1 MSCGDP
7 GGHCAEY
14 IERLY
19 VFLDN
24 ELEQADHETI
34 QRHLDECGD
43 CLKEYD
49 LEAVVK
55 ALVRKSCSETAP
67 AELRERVL
75 LSIRQVQITIREP

>member
-1 MSCGDP
+1 MICGDSD
-7 GGHCAEY
+7 GHCAEY

-19 VFLDN
+19 VFIDN
-24 ELEQADHETI
+24 ELEQADHQTI

-49 LEAVVK
+49 LETSVK

-67 AELRERVL
+67 QELRERVL
-75 LSIRQVQITIREP
+75 LAIRQVQITIREQ